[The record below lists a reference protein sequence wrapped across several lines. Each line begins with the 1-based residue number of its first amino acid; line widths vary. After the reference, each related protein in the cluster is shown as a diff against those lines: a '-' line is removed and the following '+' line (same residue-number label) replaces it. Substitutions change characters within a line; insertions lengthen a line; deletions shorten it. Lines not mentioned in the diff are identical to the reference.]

1 MIMEINFQN
10 GHNGL
15 ELWCFKKYF
24 SYNVA
29 VSFIGGGNWRK
40 PRLSW
45 IRTHNV
51 SGFRYWL
58 HW

>member
-51 SGFRYWL
+51 SGFRY
-58 HW
+58 